1 MSLKKKVII
10 FALVLA
16 GLLLASNKYFLYA
29 SLVLPAL
36 VFVVFFRKIRKAFY
50 LLIYIVK
57 LFLKKHPNALMP
69 LETDA
74 SYLFLALKDGRKL
87 GYRLFGPQDGWPVFY
102 FHGTPSS
109 GMDAQLIEI
118 EILEKNEI
126 RLIAIDRPGIG
137 ISDFQK
143 QRNFS
148 HWAKDVEEA
157 ANKLG
162 IDKFSVLGFSGGAG
176 YVAACAAIIPNRLRT
191 AVIVAGAWKMNVK
204 EANDHVFESVR
215 LFWKVAAKAPF
226 ILPYIFRAMRTEKEE
241 ITEEEIELWKHRNT
255 DMDFSFLNKNN
266 RIGIQKSSFN
276 YAITNIKGVT
286 WDVLMYVKNWDIA
299 LDKIQFPITLLH
311 GLQDRNVPV
320 ALVEKMVSILANA
333 TLKLYEQEGHYS
345 ILGNQMA
352 DVIFALTGKEA
363 ILPIRVET
371 ASAPEAIIATATQT
385 EVLPDTEVI
394 PGT

>member
-1 MSLKKKVII
+1 MSFKKKAII
-10 FALVLA
+10 VAIVLA
-16 GLLLASNKYFLYA
+16 GFLLAINKYFLYA
-29 SLVLPAL
+29 ALIIPAL

-50 LLIYIVK
+50 LFIYTGK
-57 LFLKKHPNALMP
+57 LLLKKHPNALIP

-74 SYLFLALKDGRKL
+74 SYYLLALHDGRKL
-87 GYRLFGPQDGWPVFY
+87 GYRLFGPHDGWPVFY

-109 GMDAQLIEI
+109 GMDAQMIEI

-148 HWAKDVEEA
+148 HWAKDVEEV

-191 AVIVAGAWKMNVK
+191 AVIIAGAWKMNVK
-204 EANDHVFESVR
+204 EANEHVFESIR

-226 ILPYIFRAMRTEKEE
+226 ILPYILRAMRTEIEE
-241 ITEEEIELWKHRNT
+241 ITEEELELWKHRNT
-255 DMDFSFLNKNN
+255 DMDFSFFKLNN
-266 RIGIQKSSFN
+266 RIVILKSSVN
-276 YAITNIKGVT
+276 HAIANIKGVT

-320 ALVEKMVSILANA
+320 ALVKKTVGILPNA

-345 ILGNQMA
+345 ILGNQMS

-371 ASAPEAIIATATQT
+371 ASEPEAIIATATKT
-385 EVLPDTEVI
+385 NVLPDTEVI